1 MAVWPRTI
9 LHADMDAF
17 FAAVEQRDNPG
28 LKGRPVVVGGLGPRG
43 VVSTASY
50 EARPFG
56 VHSAMSIQEAR
67 RRCPQATYLP
77 PDFTRYAEAS
87 KRVMEVF
94 HDFAPLVEP
103 LSLDEAFLDM
113 TGSEGLFGPPDAMG
127 KAIKAAVREAT
138 GGLTVSVGLAATKFV
153 AKVASDHRKPDG
165 LTVVP
170 PEDTLTFL
178 RPLDVSKIW
187 GVGPRTR
194 EVLLSLGLA
203 TIGDVAQ
210 APESVLRGRLGEAG
224 SQIFRLAMGQ
234 DDRAVEP
241 DREARSVGA
250 ERTLETDV
258 VGAELLLPHL
268 RSAAERVAEQL
279 RKEGL
284 MAGAVRVKLKTAR
297 FRLHARQA
305 PLPRPA
311 DSWKE
316 LLQAAEALLFRF
328 DLSEPMRLVGLA
340 AFDLRP
346 SRSPVQGD
354 LFEDAVR
361 DRNRALQRTVDAL
374 RARFGPRSVGWGR
387 RKGGSD
393 DS

>member
-1 MAVWPRTI
+1 MAVWPRII

-28 LKGRPVVVGGLGPRG
+28 LRGRPVVVGGLGPRG

-56 VHSAMSIQEAR
+56 VHSAMSILEAR
-67 RRCPQATYLP
+67 RRCPQAAFLQ
-77 PDFTRYAEAS
+77 PDFARYAEAS
-87 KRVMEVF
+87 KRLMKVF
-94 HDFAPLVEP
+94 HGFSPLVEP

-113 TGSEGLFGPPDAMG
+113 TGSEGLFGPPEAMG
-127 KAIKAAVREAT
+127 EAIKAAVREAT

-170 PEDTLTFL
+170 PGQTFSFL
-178 RPLDVSKIW
+178 QPMDVSKIW

-194 EVLLSLGLA
+194 EVLLSMGLA
-203 TIGDVAQ
+203 TIGDVAE
-210 APESVLRGRLGEAG
+210 ASESSLRARLGEAG
-224 SQIFRLAMGQ
+224 SQILRLARGQ
-234 DDRAVEP
+234 DDREVEP
-241 DREARSVGA
+241 GREARSVGA
-250 ERTLETDV
+250 EKTLDRDV
-258 VGAELLLPHL
+258 VGADLLLPYL

-284 MAGAVRVKLKTAR
+284 MAGAVRLKLKTSR

-316 LLQAAEALLFRF
+316 LLQAAEALLLRF

-361 DRNRALQRTVDAL
+361 DRNRALQRAVDAL
-374 RARFGPRSVGWGR
+374 HARFGPRSVGWGR
-387 RKGGSD
+387 REE
-393 DS
+393 